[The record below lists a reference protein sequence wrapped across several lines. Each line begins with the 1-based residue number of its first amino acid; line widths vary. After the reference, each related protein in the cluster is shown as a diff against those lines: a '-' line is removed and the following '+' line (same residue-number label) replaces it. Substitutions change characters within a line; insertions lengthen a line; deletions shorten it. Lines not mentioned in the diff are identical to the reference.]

1 MTMRFDKCGS
11 YKIII
16 ITQIKLLFFNY
27 IYGQLEYNVK
37 NNVCWQIIFK
47 LIKLCHHHG
56 VWGSSYINQHT
67 ECDETRRLGLF
78 KAAIINSFIPSMDD
92 MTTHRGLASNSVV
105 LSSVLRNIL
114 AFSCSTSWFSDL
126 QLYCFGQGFLKSV
139 IVGAERNSAYIMTS
153 Y

>member
-27 IYGQLEYNVK
+27 IYGQLEYNV
-37 NNVCWQIIFK
+37 I
-47 LIKLCHHHG
+47 
-56 VWGSSYINQHT
+56 
-67 ECDETRRLGLF
+67 GLF
-78 KAAIINSFIPSMDD
+78 KAAIINSFIPPMDD